1 LGLNVVNPLSIAWN
15 SAYSEA
21 FVVDLVPVALAAN
34 TIDGV
39 EPSNTAALSIGED
52 LVGSTANYAKSSLIS
67 ISWGTAADSSN
78 CAVGGVSRAF
88 SAGTIDA
95 VGLSSTPAGAINDV
109 VDLIG
114 WAGHSA
120 NLEADI
126 EVGVVRT
133 GLADTVDSVVV
144 FLANAGLVNKDLV
157 WFALAWGDWQGSW
170 G

>member
-1 LGLNVVNPLSIAWN
+1 MGLNVVNPLSIAWN

-88 SAGTIDA
+88 SADTIDT
-95 VGLSSTPAGAINDV
+95 VGFISTAAGAINDV

-120 NLEADI
+120 DLEVDI
-126 EVGVVRT
+126 EVGVFRA
-133 GLADTVDSVVV
+133 GLACTINSVVI
-144 FLANAGLVNKDLV
+144 FLANAGLINKDLV

>member
-1 LGLNVVNPLSIAWN
+1 MNVVNSLGIAWD
-15 SAYSEA
+15 SADSEA
-21 FVVDLVPVALAAN
+21 LVVDLVPVALAAN
-34 TIDGV
+34 TVDGV
-39 EPSNTAALSIGED
+39 EPSDAAALSIGED
-52 LVGSTANYAKSSLIS
+52 LVGSTANNAKSSLIS
-67 ISWGTAADSSN
+67 VSWGTAADSSN

-95 VGLSSTPAGAINDV
+95 VGLSSTPAGVINDV
-109 VDLIG
+109 VDFVR

-120 NLEADI
+120 DLEADI

-157 WFALAWGDWQGSW
+157 WFALAWRNW
-170 G
+170 